1 MTTTLSS
8 NGQVAIPDELR
19 ELDHLQAGDDFHV
32 RRTAPGRYVLEK
44 VQRVES
50 HAARRSSRYG
60 HDVLV
65 APAGAP
71 PLTPELVKELLDEA

>member
-8 NGQVAIPDELR
+8 NGQVAIPGELR
-19 ELDHLQAGDDFHV
+19 ELDHLQPGDDFEL

-44 VQRVES
+44 MPRVKGQ
-50 HAARRSSRYG
+50 ATRCSSPYG
-60 HDVLV
+60 HDVLT
-65 APAGAP
+65 APADAP